1 MARND
6 EISSGYMFYQLF
18 NLVGFIIGPGTIFL
32 LLISASSL
40 AFGLSDTNSLILN
53 SALIGIFFLGCKQL
67 EKEYQIS
74 LAQVNLKIVIVNT
87 ELKYFQFLV
96 SDIPL
101 FYYNGSSIHWYHH
114 TNCRRWAIISF
125 CTWFLLHFWIFY
137 YCCLFPS
144 SGMDKCV
151 LSCYLSCHDSISVS
165 ANDNLCNF

>member
-1 MARND
+1 MNLLDLVKDWSEVVARND

-74 LAQVNLKIVIVNT
+74 LAQVNLKIVIVN
-87 ELKYFQFLV
+87 KY
-96 SDIPL
+96 
-101 FYYNGSSIHWYHH
+101 
-114 TNCRRWAIISF
+114 
-125 CTWFLLHFWIFY
+125 
-137 YCCLFPS
+137 
-144 SGMDKCV
+144 
-151 LSCYLSCHDSISVS
+151 
-165 ANDNLCNF
+165 